1 LGKYPLSPLTRLV
14 RVFITQYSS
23 IMASAVFANW
33 HKAPFCSRSRGFCFS
48 GAQNSMMS
56 GHQTQITET
65 FMASKPALLT
75 GAAGAAAAVTPADQM
90 TAITGQ
96 WLSTHGIGVLSY
108 TEIIQVVGAV
118 WVACLLV
125 DRGIALVRQ
134 LVRK

>member
-1 LGKYPLSPLTRLV
+1 MAPAILPTGTKPRSV
-14 RVFITQYSS
+14 HAVGAFVFLEPRY
-23 IMASAVFANW
+23 
-33 HKAPFCSRSRGFCFS
+33 
-48 GAQNSMMS
+48 SMMN

-65 FMASKPALLT
+65 FMASKPALVT
-75 GAAGAAAAVTPADQM
+75 GAAGAAAAVTPAEQM

-118 WVACLLV
+118 WVACLLI

-134 LVRK
+134 LVSK